1 MKRKSLAG
9 LVAAGMA
16 AAVLAGCSSQGAQET
31 TAAAQE
37 AGTEGTQAESE
48 TAKESEAKAE
58 SGEEGTLKVV
68 ATSEDYVT
76 LFDKFTEET
85 GIETELLSMSSGE
98 VLSKVKA
105 EGGTPMA
112 DLWFGGGIDA
122 FMGAKEDGLL
132 EQVNF
137 DEAKNLAPEYKDEDN
152 YWFAKGITVV
162 GFVVNND
169 IIEEKGLEIPKTWD
183 DLTDPSY
190 KGEILMSSPAISGTN
205 YAVVNAILQT
215 KGEEEG
221 WKYFEDLNKNIE
233 YYSKRGKDPLT
244 KTVAGE
250 FAVGISYLDR
260 EVDTLEEEQN
270 ITAVYPED
278 GIPYVPEGVAV
289 FKNGEGAEAAKEFI
303 EWFYSDDENLKMV
316 ADIDNKDTIKM
327 VKPDIEGLELTFDTS
342 ILMDEDLSLFGSERE
357 NILAKWDE
365 LAGDKSE
372 NE

>member
-1 MKRKSLAG
+1 MRKQSIAG
-9 LVAAGMA
+9 FMAAGMA
-16 AAVLAGCSSQGAQET
+16 ALMLAGCSTQSTQET
-31 TAAAQE
+31 TAASETGAE
-37 AGTEGTQAESE
+37 TKAESE
-48 TAKESEAKAE
+48 ASEAESEARDEA
-58 SGEEGTLKVV
+58 GGTLRVV

-76 LFDKFTEET
+76 LFDKFTQET

-132 EQVNF
+132 QQVNF
-137 DEAKNLAPEYKDEDN
+137 DEAANLAPEYKDADN

-190 KGEILMSSPAISGTN
+190 QGEVLMSNPAISGTN
-205 YAVVNAILQT
+205 YAVVNALLQT

-221 WKYFEDLNKNIE
+221 WKYFEELNKNIE
-233 YYSKRGKDPLT
+233 YCSDPVT

-250 FAVGISYLDR
+250 FAIGIAPMDR
-260 EVDTLEEEQN
+260 AIDKMEEEQN

-289 FKNGEGAEAAKEFI
+289 FKNSEGAEAACEFI

-327 VKPDIEGLELTFDTS
+327 VKPDIEGMELTFDTEM
-342 ILMDEDLSLFGSERE
+342 LMDEDLSLFGSERE

>member
-1 MKRKSLAG
+1 MRKQSIAG
-9 LVAAGMA
+9 FMAAGMA
-16 AAVLAGCSSQGAQET
+16 ALMLAGCSTQSTQET
-31 TAAAQE
+31 TAASETGAE
-37 AGTEGTQAESE
+37 TKAESE
-48 TAKESEAKAE
+48 ASEAESEARDEA
-58 SGEEGTLKVV
+58 GGTLRVV

-76 LFDKFTEET
+76 LFDKFTQET

-132 EQVNF
+132 QQVNF
-137 DEAKNLAPEYKDEDN
+137 DEAASLAPEYKDADN

-190 KGEILMSSPAISGTN
+190 QGEVLMSNPAISGTH
-205 YAVVNAILQT
+205 YAVVNALLQT

-221 WKYFEDLNKNIE
+221 WKYFEELNKNIE
-233 YYSKRGKDPLT
+233 YYSKRGSDPVT

-250 FAVGISYLDR
+250 FAIGIAPMDR
-260 EVDTLEEEQN
+260 AIDKMEEEQN

-289 FKNGEGAEAAKEFI
+289 FKNSEGAEAACEFI

-327 VKPDIEGLELTFDTS
+327 VKPDIEGMELTFDTEM
-342 ILMDEDLSLFGSERE
+342 LMDEDLSLFGSERE